1 MLHLLLNVR
10 PVILLAPH
18 AMAQPPQTVYPVALD
33 LVYLVLLPLHANPP
47 LVLLDLTSP
56 RDHAKPVTQNVSPV
70 LVPPTQNANLATGSK
85 SSTSR
90 LRGASAQ
97 PPPSSQL
104 KMTVSLAI
112 DLV

>member
-56 RDHAKPVTQNVSPV
+56 
-70 LVPPTQNANLATGSK
+70 PPRQEKQS
-85 SSTSR
+85 
-90 LRGASAQ
+90 
-97 PPPSSQL
+97 
-104 KMTVSLAI
+104 
-112 DLV
+112 